1 MMAII
6 KYFGLSAAHFWMMI
20 LVMLLIAVS
29 VRMTGE
35 ILQNDTKAILKCQ
48 QNMTDVKRR
57 LELIETSRALATT
70 KRYTS
75 DDAARQVAHDEIE
88 RARDNA
94 HDERE
99 LAEIQRRLR
108 ILERAR

>member
-6 KYFGLSAAHFWMMI
+6 QFFGLNWRHFWMMV
-20 LVMLLIAVS
+20 LVMIIIAVS
-29 VRMTGE
+29 VRFTGE
-35 ILQNDTKAILKCQ
+35 ILQNDANAIIKCQ
-48 QNMTDVKRR
+48 SNMTDVKHR
-57 LELIETSRALATT
+57 LELIETSRAMATA

-75 DDAARQVAHDEIE
+75 DDA
-88 RARDNA
+88 ARDNA